1 MIAHEITTEKIN
13 KVVDAARKIRI
24 AKVNEI
30 LNALTEEQKQLLK
43 NASASRTNNSASAS
57 TKYNAEYISAKT
69 KEINSF
75 KLPKQND
82 SEYIRIKDVEY
93 RISHQS
99 TYEKRHIVDIVR
111 TSDGYS
117 LGRDVFT
124 NSGSYGMATT
134 RTKSQVQ
141 KAIRKELL
149 RLLNK

>member
-1 MIAHEITTEKIN
+1 M
-13 KVVDAARKIRI
+13 
-24 AKVNEI
+24 AKGGGSTRTVNA
-30 LNALTEEQKQLLK
+30 N
-43 NASASRTNNSASAS
+43 NASASAN
-57 TKYNAEYISAKT
+57 TKYNSEYISAKT

-99 TYEKRHIVDIVR
+99 TYDKRHIVDIVR

>member
-1 MIAHEITTEKIN
+1 M
-13 KVVDAARKIRI
+13 
-24 AKVNEI
+24 AKGTCQTRTVSANS
-30 LNALTEEQKQLLK
+30 
-43 NASASRTNNSASAS
+43 ASASRTYSAAKTTYNS
-57 TKYNAEYISAKT
+57 EYVDSKT

-75 KLPKQND
+75 KLPKQNH

-93 RISHQS
+93 RISHQVS
-99 TYEKRHIVDIVR
+99 FDKRHIVDIFR

-141 KAIRKELL
+141 KTVRKALL
-149 RLLNK
+149 NLLNK

>member
-1 MIAHEITTEKIN
+1 MAKGGGSTR
-13 KVVDAARKIRI
+13 KVSA
-24 AKVNEI
+24 N
-30 LNALTEEQKQLLK
+30 
-43 NASASRTNNSASAS
+43 NASASRTSSS
-57 TKYNAEYISAKT
+57 TNAKYNAEYISAKT

-99 TYEKRHIVDIVR
+99 TYDKRHIVDIVR

-124 NSGSYGMATT
+124 NTGSYGMATT

>member
-1 MIAHEITTEKIN
+1 M
-13 KVVDAARKIRI
+13 
-24 AKVNEI
+24 AKGGGSTRTISAN
-30 LNALTEEQKQLLK
+30 
-43 NASASRTNNSASAS
+43 NASASRTSSSANNASASRSASTS

-99 TYEKRHIVDIVR
+99 TFAKRHIVDIVR

-124 NSGSYGMATT
+124 DSGSYGMATT

-141 KAIRKELL
+141 KAIREELL

>member
-1 MIAHEITTEKIN
+1 M
-13 KVVDAARKIRI
+13 
-24 AKVNEI
+24 AKGGGSTRTVNSS
-30 LNALTEEQKQLLK
+30 
-43 NASASRTNNSASAS
+43 NASASRTSGSANNASASRSASTS

-99 TYEKRHIVDIVR
+99 TYDKRHIVDIVR

-117 LGRDVFT
+117 LGRDVFI

-141 KAIRKELL
+141 KAIREELL

>member
-1 MIAHEITTEKIN
+1 M
-13 KVVDAARKIRI
+13 
-24 AKVNEI
+24 AKGGGSTRTVS
-30 LNALTEEQKQLLK
+30 ASS
-43 NASASRTNNSASAS
+43 ASASRTSSSASAS

-82 SEYIRIKDVEY
+82 SE
-93 RISHQS
+93 RISINGEDYRVSHAK
-99 TYEKRHIVDIVR
+99 TGDGRHIVDIIR

-117 LGRDVFT
+117 LGREVFT
-124 NSGSYGMATT
+124 KSSSYGMATT

>member
-1 MIAHEITTEKIN
+1 M
-13 KVVDAARKIRI
+13 
-24 AKVNEI
+24 AKGGGPTRTVSAN
-30 LNALTEEQKQLLK
+30 NASASRT
-43 NASASRTNNSASAS
+43 NNSASASRTNNSASAS

-99 TYEKRHIVDIVR
+99 TYDKRHIVDIVR

-141 KAIRKELL
+141 KTIREELL
-149 RLLNK
+149 RLLNR